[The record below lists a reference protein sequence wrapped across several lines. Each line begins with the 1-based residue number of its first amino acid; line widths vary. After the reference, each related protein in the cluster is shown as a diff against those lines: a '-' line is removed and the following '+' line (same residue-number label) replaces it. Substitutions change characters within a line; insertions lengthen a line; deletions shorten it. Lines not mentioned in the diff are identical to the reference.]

1 MVGSCCCSSVT
12 SFLISFSLTGI
23 FFVERFVHATF
34 SRGSSLATE
43 MLLSLRGRGRT
54 LDVVGSCLRLISLR
68 RSGLL
73 LMKYGCEYVNPYY

>member
-34 SRGSSLATE
+34 SRGSSLATS
-43 MLLSLRGRGRT
+43 MRGRGRT